1 MNDPILDTRDAATA
15 AGLTPRRIQQLVKEG
30 RIPNRGTPRRIR
42 VHLDDVLTATDDP
55 LGLALV
61 SPNI

>member
-30 RIPNRGTPRRIR
+30 SIPNVGTARRIR
-42 VHLDDVLTATDDP
+42 VRLSDVLAVTDDP
-55 LGLALV
+55 LGLTI
-61 SPNI
+61 SPNT

>member
-1 MNDPILDTRDAATA
+1 MNGPLLDTRDAATA

-42 VHLDDVLTATDDP
+42 VHLDDVLAVTDDP
-55 LGLALV
+55 LGLTI

>member
-30 RIPNRGTPRRIR
+30 RIPNVGTARRIR
-42 VHLDDVLTATDDP
+42 VRLTDVLAVTDDP
-55 LGLALV
+55 LQLGT
-61 SPNI
+61 

>member
-30 RIPNRGTPRRIR
+30 HIPNHGTARRIR
-42 VHLDDVLTATDDP
+42 VRLSDVLAVTDDP
-55 LGLALV
+55 LGLTI
-61 SPNI
+61 SPDT